1 MQIDLGSAAAPADLI
16 KDTTTAEFQADVLE
30 ASMDVPVIVDFWA
43 PWCGPCKQLGPIL
56 DKAVTAANGAVK
68 LVKLDIDQNPEIA
81 QQMRIQSIPAVY
93 GFVGGRPADGFMG
106 AVPESEVK
114 SFIDRLVQLAGGVAG
129 DDPVAAAYEQADAA
143 MEAGD
148 YHSAGAIYRQI
159 AEHDAEDMKAVAG
172 LAQCLLKME
181 RFEDAKQFLA
191 SIPEDKQDDPELA
204 GVKTALELAE
214 QAEAAKGAL
223 GGLQAAVDQNPDDFQ
238 ARFDLAVA
246 QFGTGE
252 TEVAMDHLL
261 HIIAKNRAWNDE
273 AAREQ
278 LLKFFEALGP
288 THEHTVAGRRRLSS
302 ILFS

>member
-1 MQIDLGSAAAPADLI
+1 MQLDLGSAAGPADLI
-16 KDTTTAEFQADVLE
+16 KDTTTADFQADVID
-30 ASMDVPVIVDFWA
+30 ASMEVPVIVDFWA

-56 DKAVTAANGAVK
+56 DKVVTAAKGAVK

-114 SFIDRLVQLAGGVAG
+114 TFIDRLVQLSGGAPG
-129 DDPVAAAYEQADAA
+129 DDPVAAAYEQAEAA
-143 MEAGD
+143 MEAED
-148 YHSAGAIYRQI
+148 YHSAGAIYRQL
-159 AEHDAEDMKAVAG
+159 AEHDPEDMKAVAG

-181 RFEDAKQFLA
+181 RVEDAKQFLA
-191 SIPEDKQDDPELA
+191 SLPEEKADDPELA
-204 GVKTALELAE
+204 SVKTALELAE

-223 GGLQAAVDQNPDDFQ
+223 GGMQAAVDQNPDDFQ

-246 QFGTGE
+246 LFGTGE
-252 TEVAMDHLL
+252 TETAMDHLM
-261 HIIAKNRAWNDE
+261 HIIEKNRAWNEE
-273 AAREQ
+273 AARVQ

-288 THEHTVAGRRRLSS
+288 THEQTIAGRRRLSS

>member
-1 MQIDLGSAAAPADLI
+1 MQLDLGSAAGPADLI
-16 KDTTTAEFQADVLE
+16 KDTTTADFQADVLE
-30 ASMDVPVIVDFWA
+30 ASMEVPVIVDFWA

-56 DKAVTAANGAVK
+56 DKVVTAAKGAVK

-114 SFIDRLVQLAGGVAG
+114 TFIDRLVQLSGGAPG
-129 DDPVAAAYEQADAA
+129 DDPVAAAYEQAEAA
-143 MEAGD
+143 MEAED
-148 YHSAGAIYRQI
+148 YHSAGAIYRQL
-159 AEHDAEDMKAVAG
+159 AEHDPEDMKAVAG

-181 RFEDAKQFLA
+181 RVEDAKQFLA
-191 SIPEDKQDDPELA
+191 SLPEEKADDPELA
-204 GVKTALELAE
+204 SVKTALELAE
-214 QAEAAKGAL
+214 QAEATKGAL
-223 GGLQAAVDQNPDDFQ
+223 GGMQAAVDQNPDDFQ

-246 QFGTGE
+246 LFGTGE
-252 TEVAMDHLL
+252 TETAMDHLM
-261 HIIAKNRAWNDE
+261 HIIEKNRAWNEE
-273 AAREQ
+273 AARVQ

-288 THEHTVAGRRRLSS
+288 THEQTIAGRRRLSS

>member
-16 KDTTTAEFQADVLE
+16 KDTSTADFQADVLD
-30 ASMDVPVIVDFWA
+30 ASMEVPVIVDFWA

-56 DKAVTAANGAVK
+56 DKVVTAAKGAVK

-93 GFVGGRPADGFMG
+93 GFVGGRPVDGFMG

-114 SFIDRLVQLAGGVAG
+114 TFIDRLIQLSGSAAGE
-129 DDPVAAAYEQADAA
+129 DPIAAAYEQATAA
-143 MEAGD
+143 MEAED
-148 YHSAGAIYRQI
+148 HHSAGAIYRQI
-159 AEHDAEDMKAVAG
+159 AENDPEDMKAVAG
-172 LAQCLLKME
+172 LAQCLLKMG
-181 RFEDAKQFLA
+181 RLDDAKQFLA
-191 SIPEDKQDDPELA
+191 GIPEEKADDPELA
-204 GVKTALELAE
+204 SVKAALELAE

-223 GGLQAAVDQNPDDFQ
+223 GGLQAAVDKNPDDFQ

-252 TEVAMDHLL
+252 TETAMDHLM
-261 HIIAKNRAWNDE
+261 HIIEKNRAWNEE
-273 AAREQ
+273 AARVQ

-288 THEHTVAGRRRLSS
+288 THEQSIAGRRRLSS